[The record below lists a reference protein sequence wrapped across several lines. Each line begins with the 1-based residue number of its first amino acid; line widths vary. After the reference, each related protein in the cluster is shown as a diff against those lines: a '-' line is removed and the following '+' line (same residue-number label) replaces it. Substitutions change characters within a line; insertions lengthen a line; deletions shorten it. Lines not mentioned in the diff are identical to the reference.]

1 MTVRIGLVHALFSSI
16 APVEAAFAQAWP
28 DAEVVSLYDYSLYAD
43 YRHWGKVT
51 PEITRRV
58 TALLEHTAQTGA
70 HGILFTGSL
79 FSESVEVARA
89 NMCIPVLT
97 AYEAMIE
104 EAFAVDTHLGLLATV
119 TETITMIERDT
130 DRYASQ
136 HGISHTL
143 DSLFVAG
150 AMDALQAGDQSRHD
164 GLIAKAAGELVD
176 CNALMLAQHSMG
188 PAHSLVEEVPGRK
201 ILTSPDTAALKL
213 RQLITASF
221 CP

>member
-16 APVEAAFAQAWP
+16 APVEAAFSRTWP
-28 DAEVVSLYDYSLYAD
+28 DAETVSLYDYSLYAD
-43 YRHWGKVT
+43 YRHWGEVT

-58 TALLEHTAQTGA
+58 TALLNHTAQTGA

-79 FSESVEVARA
+79 FSESVELARTS
-89 NMCIPVLT
+89 MSIPVLT

-104 EAFAVDTHLGLLATV
+104 EAFTVDTHLGLLATV
-119 TETITMIERDT
+119 SDTITMIKRDT
-130 DRYASQ
+130 ARYASQ

-143 DSLFVAG
+143 DSRFVPG

-164 GLIAKAAGELVD
+164 NLIAKAAGELED

-188 PAHSLVEEVPGRK
+188 PAHSLVEKVPGRK
-201 ILTSPDTAALKL
+201 ILTSPDTAAFKLKH
-213 RQLITASF
+213 LISASF